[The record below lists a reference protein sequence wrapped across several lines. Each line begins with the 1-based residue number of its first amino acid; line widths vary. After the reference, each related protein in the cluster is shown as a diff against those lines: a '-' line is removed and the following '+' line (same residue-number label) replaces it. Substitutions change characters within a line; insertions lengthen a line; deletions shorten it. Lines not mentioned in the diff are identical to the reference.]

1 MSHYNAVTKVNTKT
15 AAETA
20 EFVVNLPRK
29 KRHTPVKFAVLKQNF
44 TLYLPLSDTGETGGA
59 VAVLAKL
66 SCSVPPLCPRVQRI

>member
-29 KRHTPVKFAVLKQNF
+29 KTTHTRQIRGFETKFHPIFA
-44 TLYLPLSDTGETGGA
+44 
-59 VAVLAKL
+59 
-66 SCSVPPLCPRVQRI
+66 SV